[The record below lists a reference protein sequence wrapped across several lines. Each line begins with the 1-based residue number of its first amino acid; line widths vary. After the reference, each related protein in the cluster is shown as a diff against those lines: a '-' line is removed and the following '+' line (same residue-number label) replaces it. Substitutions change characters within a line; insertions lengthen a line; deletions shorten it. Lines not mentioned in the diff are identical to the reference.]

1 MDPNGLDINYMPFPI
16 APQLHHH
23 PLHMGQHQHPHNM
36 PLLQAVTQMHHQPQ
50 SGLGGMQHAS
60 GLDFMTQHG
69 PGDPHQH
76 LQSLQQAELSD
87 HLPRRRN
94 RKHELDANKPKKRQ
108 RSKKPVD
115 APTRPKSAY
124 MFFLGEFREQYKI
137 DNPDSK
143 KVAEVAS
150 AAGEKWRSLS
160 EEEKRGYEE
169 SSEKAK
175 ADYRVIMAEYEK
187 DHPKPPRRQK
197 RARDPTELKRPQS
210 AYFFFLA
217 DFREQYK
224 REHPDEATAVKIIG
238 REAGERWKNMSN
250 EDKEPYETQSNA
262 SKAEYARMKLLTPAE
277 RIMVLAAQ
285 AMHHPDGSLLVPQ
298 YMAAQL
304 DPSMGMDPSME
315 RTLQQEEEEDQ
326 YNNGLEDA
334 IHQEQGDAHQDE
346 APHDSDHIQQLQA
359 SSQQQAEGQIAQVLR
374 DRAAPDGAGPA
385 EADSDSP
392 VGGNAAEQ
400 EPPLSPQDDPHGQPS
415 SEVAAS
421 STPDQAEEQRAQQQ
435 AQRHFRPS
443 PDAVPHMAPQLP
455 SQVQVRGH
463 SPVMAHRTSVTSHQ
477 QQQLHQQQLQQQQ
490 QGQEMMPRVAH
501 YQQPSEALL
510 HFQQYRSDMVRS
522 QHQQQQQQGLA
533 LGIHE
538 YQQHPGGLMHFQH
551 QPQMAAL
558 QQHHQQQQMHGVGV
572 GGMVG
577 GVLGHQMQDRGE
589 YYGDAGDDGT
599 TSSQPMAMGLPLN
612 YAQWSNPPSGY

>member
-16 APQLHHH
+16 VPQLHHH
-23 PLHMGQHQHPHNM
+23 TLHMGQHQHPHNT
-36 PLLQAVTQMHHQPQ
+36 PLLQA
-50 SGLGGMQHAS
+50 
-60 GLDFMTQHG
+60 
-69 PGDPHQH
+69 
-76 LQSLQQAELSD
+76 QAELSD

-94 RKHELDANKPKKRQ
+94 RKNELDANKPKKRQ

-115 APTRPKSAY
+115 APTPPKSAY

-143 KVAEVAS
+143 K
-150 AAGEKWRSLS
+150 
-160 EEEKRGYEE
+160 
-169 SSEKAK
+169 SSDKAK

-187 DHPKPPRRQK
+187 GHPKPPRRQK

-224 REHPDEATAVKIIG
+224 REQPDEATAVKIIG

-285 AMHHPDGSLLVPQ
+285 AMHHPDGNLLVPQ

-304 DPSMGMDPSME
+304 DPSMGME
-315 RTLQQEEEEDQ
+315 GTLQQEEEEDQ
-326 YNNGLEDA
+326 YDNGLEDA
-334 IHQEQGDAHQDE
+334 IRQDQGDADQDE
-346 APHDSDHIQQLQA
+346 APHDSDHLQRLQA
-359 SSQQQAEGQIAQVLR
+359 RYQQEAEGQLAQVLT
-374 DRAAPDGAGPA
+374 DGAGPA

-392 VGGNAAEQ
+392 VGGDAAEQ
-400 EPPLSPQDDPHGQPS
+400 QPPLSPRDDPHGQPS

-421 STPDQAEEQRAQQQ
+421 TVTPDQAEEQRVQQQ

-443 PDAVPHMAPQLP
+443 PDAVPHMPPQLP
-455 SQVQVRGH
+455 SQVQ
-463 SPVMAHRTSVTSHQ
+463 
-477 QQQLHQQQLQQQQ
+477 
-490 QGQEMMPRVAH
+490 
-501 YQQPSEALL
+501 
-510 HFQQYRSDMVRS
+510 
-522 QHQQQQQQGLA
+522 
-533 LGIHE
+533 
-538 YQQHPGGLMHFQH
+538 
-551 QPQMAAL
+551 
-558 QQHHQQQQMHGVGV
+558 QQHHQQMHGVGV

-577 GVLGHQMQDRGE
+577 GVLGHQMQDRGQN
-589 YYGDAGDDGT
+589 YGDAGDDGT